1 MSRLNERI
9 ILNTLHALIAE
20 QAPVDQNQETNNKE
34 YSVYTP
40 EEQKFLG
47 KFDTYGS
54 KHLGVIYSLTDIGIR
69 EFITRSGAQ
78 LQCTPGLLFQLLRD
92 RIIKI
97 VPAGGYG
104 GDTDYTIELQLSLDD
119 IKGMGEE
126 QSDSAGGAAAGDAGG
141 GDEGG
146 VDIGGGAPTPA
157 GGGEEEEGGDDPPD
171 LEGPPVEWIVNYK
184 DIINEST
191 NIARRLVNE
200 RNSKKKV

>member
-126 QSDSAGGAAAGDAGG
+126 QS
-141 GDEGG
+141 
-146 VDIGGGAPTPA
+146 A